1 MQVARAHHGSR
12 LDRFL
17 ADVLTG
23 TLHVSRAEVQ
33 RWLAAGRVRVN
44 GIVSMSAKRHVSEG
58 DVIDVEPLA
67 PARSEA
73 LAEQGVAFDIV
84 YLDDDIVVV
93 DKPPGLVVHPAAGHA
108 GGTLVNGLL
117 GRGLFRAFDGDE
129 DEEAHLRPGIVHR
142 IDKGTSG
149 LLVVARNALARE
161 RLKAQFQ
168 AHTIE
173 RAYDAIVVGAATS
186 QTFSSF
192 HGRHPTARMKFTGK
206 LRSGRRAVTH
216 VEVCESFT
224 ASTRVR
230 CTLETG
236 RTHQIRVHL
245 SEAGT
250 PILGD
255 ELYGKPPKD
264 SALRAIAKTL
274 GRPALHAAVLGF
286 VHPTSKKNVRFEAPA
301 PPDFAAAL
309 AAVRA
314 NG

>member
-17 ADVLTG
+17 ADVLAR
-23 TLHVSRAEVQ
+23 TLHVSRSEVQ
-33 RWLAAGRVRVN
+33 RWLSAGRVRIN
-44 GIVSMSAKRHVSEG
+44 GVVSASAKHHVAEG
-58 DVIDVEPLA
+58 DVVDVEPLA

-73 LAEQGVAFDIV
+73 LAEADVVFDIV

-93 DKPPGLVVHPAAGHA
+93 NKPPGLVVHPAAGHA

-117 GRGLFRAFDGDE
+117 GRGLFRAFDGEEGE
-129 DEEAHLRPGIVHR
+129 DAHLRPGIVHR

-149 LLVVARNALARE
+149 LLVVARNAVARE
-161 RLKAQFQ
+161 RLKMQFQ

-173 RAYDAIVVGAATS
+173 RAYEALVVGAASS

-192 HGRHPTARMKFTGK
+192 HGRHPTARLKFTGK
-206 LRSGRRAVTH
+206 VRTGRRAVTH
-216 VEVCESFT
+216 VEVEETFD
-224 ASTRVR
+224 AATRVR

-245 SEAGT
+245 SEGGT

-264 SALRAIAKTL
+264 PALRAIAKSL

-286 VHPTSKKNVRFEAPA
+286 VHPTSEKNVRFEAEV

-309 AAVRA
+309 ASLRTSA
-314 NG
+314 